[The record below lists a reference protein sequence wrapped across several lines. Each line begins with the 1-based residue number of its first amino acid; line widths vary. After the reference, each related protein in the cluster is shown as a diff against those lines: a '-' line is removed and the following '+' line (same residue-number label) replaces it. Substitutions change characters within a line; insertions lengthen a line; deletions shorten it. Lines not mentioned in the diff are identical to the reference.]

1 MNITLIAGVIG
12 IGLVH
17 GVLPDHGWPIAAT
30 YALRQRRRFA
40 AGAIAA
46 IVIGVGHLLSS
57 LALVAAFLLLAD
69 TLALHETRWLPM
81 TAGALL
87 VALGVWELLGVRS
100 GHSHHHHHDHDHE
113 HHGGG
118 WWAGLH
124 QWVHARLGSPA
135 ERGLVQLAT
144 VAILLGVAHEEPI
157 QILAICAGTSH
168 CLALMVIYSLAVIVA
183 LLVPTL
189 LLIAG
194 YERHQAL
201 VERHLPHLSIVT
213 AVILIAMG
221 GWFLVGG

>member
-1 MNITLIAGVIG
+1 MPLSLLAAVIG

-30 YALRQRRRFA
+30 YALRQRHRFT

-46 IVIGVGHLLSS
+46 VVIGVGHLLSS

-87 VALGVWELLGVRS
+87 VVLGCWELQGVRS
-100 GHSHHHHHDHDHE
+100 GHSHHHHHDHDDE

-118 WWAGLH
+118 WWARLH
-124 QWVHARLGSPA
+124 EWVHARLGSPA

-183 LLVPTL
+183 LLIPTL

-201 VERHLPHLSIVT
+201 VERHLPHLSMLT
-213 AVILIAMG
+213 ALILIAMG
-221 GWFLVGG
+221 GWFLLGG